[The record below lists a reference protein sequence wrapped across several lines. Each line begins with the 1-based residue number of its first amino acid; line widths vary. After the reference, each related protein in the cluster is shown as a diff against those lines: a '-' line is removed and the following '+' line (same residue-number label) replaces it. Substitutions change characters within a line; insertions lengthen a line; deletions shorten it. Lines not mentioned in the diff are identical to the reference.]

1 MCTGLWV
8 KREEGGRMALIPGPR
23 IFPIIFY
30 KSGKEKYSY
39 LLMMREEGEAGLITA
54 PLIFPLIK
62 EGRRN
67 IVVCW

>member
-1 MCTGLWV
+1 
-8 KREEGGRMALIPGPR
+8 MALIPGPR
-23 IFPIIFY
+23 IFTLIFY

-39 LLMMREEGEAGLITA
+39 LLVIREEGEAGLITEH
-54 PLIFPLIK
+54 LMFPFIK